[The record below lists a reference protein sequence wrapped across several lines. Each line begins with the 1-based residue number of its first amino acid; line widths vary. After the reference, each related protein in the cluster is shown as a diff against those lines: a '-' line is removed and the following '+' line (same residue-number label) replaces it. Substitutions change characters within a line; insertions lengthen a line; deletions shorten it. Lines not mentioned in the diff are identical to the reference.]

1 MAWRAPFIS
10 PGRLETE
17 FSFNYPD
24 LILTLA
30 GLFSDQ
36 LQSIISMDPRG
47 RSLSPHPDVS
57 PSSGNYLENKRQL
70 SKGDVFSGLL
80 CIFSVSMQ
88 ILLLVKVRCIRNFS
102 LGKYCKA
109 QSLSWLLQNLLQ
121 RTGLT
126 AEAGDETAIISIQL
140 SRNDRRMAV
149 IALLFSKPIICVHIP
164 DTARLGWTRD
174 VTVIYHRQKPP
185 ELLIDLS
192 QLHHNKGLSCY
203 CFKYKITSQQSSH
216 KSFIPWSPLK
226 LNDKCDN
233 SNTCSV
239 LQKLEEFYKL
249 TNTIY
254 YSIYNMVKK

>member
-30 GLFSDQ
+30 GLFPDQ
-36 LQSIISMDPRG
+36 LQSIISMDPWG

-57 PSSGNYLENKRQL
+57 PLSGNYLENKRQL
-70 SKGDVFSGLL
+70 SKGDVFSRLL

-88 ILLLVKVRCIRNFS
+88 ILLLVKVICIKNFS

-121 RTGLT
+121 RTGFT
-126 AEAGDETAIISIQL
+126 AEAADEAAIISIQL

-149 IALLFSKPIICVHIP
+149 IALLFSKPIICVRIP
-164 DTARLGWTRD
+164 DTLRLGLDTRRD
-174 VTVIYHRQKPP
+174 CNLPSTK
-185 ELLIDLS
+185 
-192 QLHHNKGLSCY
+192 
-203 CFKYKITSQQSSH
+203 TSRVAH
-216 KSFIPWSPLK
+216 WFIPAPS
-226 LNDKCDN
+226 
-233 SNTCSV
+233 
-239 LQKLEEFYKL
+239 
-249 TNTIY
+249 
-254 YSIYNMVKK
+254 